1 MLLLQERKEMKKLE
15 SRSECATDERLRKK
29 ANRNLASSSRPQKL
43 PSHLATKLLTPH
55 SLFLVYFPFSLP
67 SHSHKSWSLSL
78 IRFCASPFPCR
89 VETMT
94 IFRCL
99 NPPKCLH
106 THTETQENTKTTVL
120 TQYTL
125 HMYYSRENL
134 RSFLVCVYG
143 TEERKRRI
151 NGKLVG
157 EVQWTLPCWEQHCTY
172 WEGVFS
178 QELCPM
184 YTLQHQCWKA
194 PTAVALVCVWN
205 QNTQWFAAR
214 LINCPQLSSQPFP
227 VQISHFPFPLKCWT
241 FISPQGPL
249 LELSRRIVTRNCWKN
264 GTFVHLHAHTCSC
277 YLAATLCH
285 CASSASVQNAMQWF
299 TVTKQCTV
307 MHCSCIY
314 VAEQSVYSLH
324 CSCSYICKT
333 YVSHILIKLW
343 CGK

>member
-1 MLLLQERKEMKKLE
+1 MKKLE

-43 PSHLATKLLTPH
+43 PSHLATKLFTPH

-157 EVQWTLPCWEQHCTY
+157 RGSMDFALLGAALYILRRCFQSRIVSH
-172 WEGVFS
+172 VHF
-178 QELCPM
+178 
-184 YTLQHQCWKA
+184 
-194 PTAVALVCVWN
+194 TASVLESTNSSSIGVCVKSKH
-205 QNTQWFAAR
+205 AMICRPAY
-214 LINCPQLSSQPFP
+214 QLPP
-227 VQISHFPFPLKCWT
+227 V
-241 FISPQGPL
+241 
-249 LELSRRIVTRNCWKN
+249 V
-264 GTFVHLHAHTCSC
+264 
-277 YLAATLCH
+277 
-285 CASSASVQNAMQWF
+285 
-299 TVTKQCTV
+299 
-307 MHCSCIY
+307 
-314 VAEQSVYSLH
+314 
-324 CSCSYICKT
+324 
-333 YVSHILIKLW
+333 
-343 CGK
+343 